1 MKKLLAILTCVLLLC
16 ASIPLGALS
25 VAAATTGT
33 TGDCQWRLDGTTLT
47 IYGNGAMEDYSYRR
61 GPWGN
66 TVTSV
71 IIEEGVTA
79 VGKYAFGGCSHLVEV
94 TLPDSVT
101 SIRENAFES
110 CSELRSVTFGNKLR
124 TIGPSAFEQCYK
136 LQTVVFPD
144 SVGTIAE
151 DAFYSCTGLR
161 SVHIGSGVTSISAN
175 AFFNCSSLTEFT
187 VSPGNGYYAVHDGV
201 LYKGSQERCDTLW
214 ICPDGKQGSHVIPD
228 TVTSISTV
236 AFGYSSALSALTVP
250 AGVTNLDEI
259 EYWYGTGLTSITVAE
274 EHPTYTSCDGVL
286 YTKDLSTLVWYPRGR
301 KGVFAIP
308 VGVSVIGQAA
318 FSDST
323 YLTDVVIP
331 DTVTTIENRAF
342 SYCEALT
349 SVVVPDT
356 VTEMGSSV
364 FLHCTSLTSAVIGY
378 GLEYIPYGTFS
389 YCTSLTMVYNDT
401 MNCGVDSHAFDEC
414 TSLTDVFVN
423 YTYEYPWWEE
433 EYPEEDEPEDDYEDY
448 SGNGYYHNATIHGI
462 AGGLAVEDWEDS
474 FTYTIEDGAVT
485 ITGWD
490 PGCYVCMVIP
500 AYIEGCPVTAIAT
513 NAFDWDTHL
522 KAAFIPATVTTI
534 GNYAFYRCE
543 YMMMAAIPDSVTSIG
558 VDAFRYCD
566 ELRSINIPD
575 SLTTMGNRAFEGCDA
590 LTSVVVPDGVTCQL
604 GEDTFSS
611 CKNLTSVSLPYGIT
625 EIGAYMFRDCESL
638 TSVAIPDSVTVIG
651 DSAFD
656 GCLAL
661 TEIDLGDG
669 VSTVGMR
676 AFMSSALTD
685 IYYSGDATQW
695 ARIEV
700 DVYND
705 TFLSANVHYTVEEN
719 LNHLTYEI
727 VDGQATIT
735 GYGYQYPSPLRGKVI
750 IPAYIEGY
758 PVTGLVDGALS
769 YSERITSI
777 HLPVT
782 VTEIGMYAFEGCTAL
797 DTVYYGGSEADR
809 AAMTVWSE
817 NDALRNAVWQYGVD
831 YHIHVYDDGE
841 DSLCNVCGSMRPD
854 APQHTGSTIIASS
867 TSYPFE
873 WTLDDQGTLAIQSY
887 DIPDRAAEKYL
898 SEYRSQIRKVVYYDY
913 GDVGKYAFANC
924 PNLEVVEMPMVYR
937 VYDYAFSGCTA
948 LQTVSLRGT
957 YLYDSA
963 FRDCTA
969 LKTVKIPDTY
979 EIGTHVFAG
988 CTALETVDMGSVQKV
1003 GASAFEDCSSLR
1015 FAFMVERYEAVTIGE
1030 RAFAGCTSLDWV
1042 AFREGSS
1049 LGSAAFNGCTA
1060 LNAIY
1065 VFDYYWRDENYRSLR
1080 VSAQADTFAGVTAT
1094 VYHSPTK
1101 YGYGLEAWENGTYGG
1116 NLTVQMSYSAPCGM
1130 DAFGI
1135 YDEATATLTIR
1146 GTGALLSVSSGM
1158 ETWWAPL
1165 GYDIRHLVIEDGITE
1180 IPQYCFEYY
1189 WYLETVRLPNTLEV
1203 FSCNAFNDCEKIT
1216 TMVIPASL
1224 KEIPQFS
1231 SYFNRCPS
1239 LTDLYYMG
1247 TEQDLAAIPYT
1258 EKMTYYGQT
1267 LHCLTFYPATAATCT
1282 EEGNAAYYAFDDG
1295 FGLFDENKNPI
1306 VEVPSIPATG
1316 THTYQSLV
1324 TVIPTCTDAG
1334 VMIYTCACGDAYTEA
1349 IPAVGHT
1356 YDSDCDAY
1364 CNVCNE
1370 WRETYVDHFYDDEEV
1385 DYLNGDCDPDCDVCG
1400 ERRDPPH
1407 AFGSDCDAYCDQC
1420 GEWRETYVSH
1430 VYDNECDTDCNAC
1443 YEQRQVPAHTYES
1456 TVTTAPTCGAEGEM
1470 TYTCSACGDT
1480 YTESIPATEN
1490 HRYASKVTI
1499 YPTCGDPGLMTYTCS
1514 GCGHRY
1520 TEFIVATGFH
1530 VYDHACDTDCNVCGE
1545 TRQVSAHVYDNA
1557 CDTDCNVCGE
1567 MRWVPAHTY
1576 HSTVTTAPTC
1586 GTKGVRTYTCTACGN
1601 TYTEVLPPI
1610 GDHIYDNS
1618 FDADCNV
1625 CGTVREVDIPAD
1637 APTFVV
1643 EDATVRAGD
1652 TFTVAIRTLNN
1663 SGIVSLK
1670 LKVAYDA
1677 DVLELISTAQGDFA
1691 EPTFGPIVKNPFT
1704 VNWLET
1710 LLPNNTTDGA
1720 VAFLTFRVKE
1730 GATVGETAITITYD
1744 PEDVYDSNFDNVSFL
1759 VENGTVNV
1767 VDFLYG
1773 DTNGDGNVNNKDL
1786 GLLQRYINEWDVTL
1800 DTSAADVD
1808 GNGKVNNL
1816 DLGLLQR
1823 YLSDWDVELG

>member
-1 MKKLLAILTCVLLLC
+1 
-16 ASIPLGALS
+16 
-25 VAAATTGT
+25 
-33 TGDCQWRLDGTTLT
+33 
-47 IYGNGAMEDYSYRR
+47 
-61 GPWGN
+61 
-66 TVTSV
+66 
-71 IIEEGVTA
+71 
-79 VGKYAFGGCSHLVEV
+79 
-94 TLPDSVT
+94 
-101 SIRENAFES
+101 
-110 CSELRSVTFGNKLR
+110 
-124 TIGPSAFEQCYK
+124 
-136 LQTVVFPD
+136 
-144 SVGTIAE
+144 
-151 DAFYSCTGLR
+151 
-161 SVHIGSGVTSISAN
+161 
-175 AFFNCSSLTEFT
+175 
-187 VSPGNGYYAVHDGV
+187 
-201 LYKGSQERCDTLW
+201 
-214 ICPDGKQGSHVIPD
+214 
-228 TVTSISTV
+228 
-236 AFGYSSALSALTVP
+236 
-250 AGVTNLDEI
+250 
-259 EYWYGTGLTSITVAE
+259 
-274 EHPTYTSCDGVL
+274 
-286 YTKDLSTLVWYPRGR
+286 
-301 KGVFAIP
+301 
-308 VGVSVIGQAA
+308 
-318 FSDST
+318 
-323 YLTDVVIP
+323 
-331 DTVTTIENRAF
+331 
-342 SYCEALT
+342 
-349 SVVVPDT
+349 
-356 VTEMGSSV
+356 
-364 FLHCTSLTSAVIGY
+364 
-378 GLEYIPYGTFS
+378 
-389 YCTSLTMVYNDT
+389 
-401 MNCGVDSHAFDEC
+401 
-414 TSLTDVFVN
+414 
-423 YTYEYPWWEE
+423 
-433 EYPEEDEPEDDYEDY
+433 
-448 SGNGYYHNATIHGI
+448 
-462 AGGLAVEDWEDS
+462 
-474 FTYTIEDGAVT
+474 
-485 ITGWD
+485 
-490 PGCYVCMVIP
+490 
-500 AYIEGCPVTAIAT
+500 
-513 NAFDWDTHL
+513 
-522 KAAFIPATVTTI
+522 
-534 GNYAFYRCE
+534 
-543 YMMMAAIPDSVTSIG
+543 
-558 VDAFRYCD
+558 
-566 ELRSINIPD
+566 
-575 SLTTMGNRAFEGCDA
+575 
-590 LTSVVVPDGVTCQL
+590 
-604 GEDTFSS
+604 
-611 CKNLTSVSLPYGIT
+611 
-625 EIGAYMFRDCESL
+625 MFRDCESL

-651 DSAFD
+651 DRAFD

-669 VSTVGMR
+669 VSTVGTS

-685 IYYSGDATQW
+685 IYYSGDAAQW

-727 VDGQATIT
+727 VDGQVTIT

-817 NDALRNAVWQYGVD
+817 NDALRNAAWQYGVD
-831 YHIHVYDDGE
+831 YHIHVYDDEE

-969 LKTVKIPDTY
+969 LKMVKIPDTY

-1065 VFDYYWRDENYRSLR
+1065 VFDYYWRDENYRSLN

-1224 KEIPQFS
+1224 KEIPKSS
-1231 SYFNRCPS
+1231 SYFNRCPL

-1282 EEGNAAYYAFDDG
+1282 TEGNAAYYAFDDG
-1295 FGLFDENKNPI
+1295 FGLFDEHKNPI
-1306 VEVPSIPATG
+1306 DEVPTIPAIG
-1316 THTYQSLV
+1316 THTYESVV
-1324 TVIPTCTDAG
+1324 TATPTCTTAG
-1334 VMIYTCACGDAYTEA
+1334 VTTYTCACGDSYTEA
-1349 IPAVGHT
+1349 IPAVGHD
-1356 YDSDCDAY
+1356 YDHECDEYCNVCGEWREVPHYFDSDCDAY
-1364 CNVCNE
+1364 CNYCDK
-1370 WRETYVDHFYDDEEV
+1370 WRSAYYDHSYDIYDP
-1385 DYLNGDCDPDCDVCG
+1385 YGNCDPDCDMCG

-1407 AFGSDCDAYCDQC
+1407 SFGSDCDAYCDQC
-1420 GEWRETYVSH
+1420 GTWRETYVSH
-1430 VYDNECDTDCNAC
+1430 TYANDCDKYCTYC
-1443 YEQRQVPAHTYES
+1443 YEQRDVDNHTYVSTIIKAPTCDSVGKMIYACSVCGDAYTWFIPATGLHTYDNACDTTCNECGKTRQVPDHTYES
-1456 TVTTAPTCGAEGEM
+1456 TVTTAPTCGAAGEM
-1470 TYTCSACGDT
+1470 TYVCSACGDT

-1530 VYDHACDTDCNVCGE
+1530 T
-1545 TRQVSAHVYDNA
+1545 YDNA

-1567 MRWVPAHTY
+1567 MRQVPAHVY
-1576 HSTVTTAPTC
+1576 
-1586 GTKGVRTYTCTACGN
+1586 
-1601 TYTEVLPPI
+1601 
-1610 GDHIYDNS
+1610 DHIHDADCNVCGAIREVPDHVYDNG
-1618 FDADCNV
+1618 FDTDCNV
-1625 CGTVREVDIPAD
+1625 CGTVREVDIPTD

-1643 EDATVRAGD
+1643 EDATARAGD
-1652 TFTVAIRTLNN
+1652 TFTVAIRTQNN

-1670 LKVAYDA
+1670 LKVSYDTA
-1677 DVLELISTAQGDFA
+1677 VLELIGTAEGDFA
-1691 EPTFGPIVKNPFT
+1691 NLSFSPLTKQPFV
-1704 VNWLET
+1704 VNWLDAIS
-1710 LLPNNTTDGA
+1710 PNNTTDG
-1720 VAFLTFRVKE
+1720 VVVLLTFRVKE
-1730 GATVGETAITITYD
+1730 GAAVGDTAITLSYD
-1744 PEDVYDSNFDNVSFL
+1744 PEDVYDADFENVAFFADDGR
-1759 VENGTVNV
+1759 VHIA
-1767 VDFLYG
+1767 DFFRG
-1773 DTNGDGNVNNKDL
+1773 
-1786 GLLQRYINEWDVTL
+1786 
-1800 DTSAADVD
+1800 DVD
-1808 GNGKVNNL
+1808 GNGIVNNR

-1823 YLSDWDVELG
+1823 YLNDWDVAVDLNAADMNQNGKINNVDCGQLQQYLNEWQ